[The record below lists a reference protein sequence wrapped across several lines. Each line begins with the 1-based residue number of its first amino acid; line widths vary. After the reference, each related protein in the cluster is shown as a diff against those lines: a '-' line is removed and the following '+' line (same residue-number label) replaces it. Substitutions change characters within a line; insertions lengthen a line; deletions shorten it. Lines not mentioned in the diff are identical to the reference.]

1 MVVFLLSFF
10 SSRNSIPVLMAILLW
25 LSVHEDLGN
34 GCIFAQ
40 FLFFEELHSSLDG
53 HISLISVT
61 CPSEPNPD
69 TETESI
75 NEEGIIRVEL
85 VPLEVAFVDQFNI
98 ELASHVRAPV
108 ERNLLHHN
116 GAQLPVIVSSSHG
129 CSLL

>member
-61 CPSEPNPD
+61 CPEYNIDYSKQKNFSFYYLPSQTQIPRLRA
-69 TETESI
+69 SI
-75 NEEGIIRVEL
+75 MK
-85 VPLEVAFVDQFNI
+85 
-98 ELASHVRAPV
+98 ASSG
-108 ERNLLHHN
+108 L
-116 GAQLPVIVSSSHG
+116 S
-129 CSLL
+129 